1 MFAVSYGSSV
11 TSRDICGLLVKNSIK
26 TVLVGKGLGYCS
38 SINHRLTVVLFE
50 DGSNITC
57 NDLKVQIAVSLAF
70 TSGLIMVCI
79 LGLCN
84 V

>member
-1 MFAVSYGSSV
+1 MVS
-11 TSRDICGLLVKNSIK
+11 LLVKNSVN
-26 TVLVGKGLGYCS
+26 TVLVGKGFDYCS

-70 TSGLIMVCI
+70 TSGLIMVCVQC
-79 LGLCN
+79 LCN
-84 V
+84 IVIPSSM